1 MTYTEVEKIL
11 KRNGWK
17 CIRIKG
23 SHHQFQKDGSGPT
36 ITVPR
41 HPGKDLFIEVL
52 RNIEKGTGLSLK
64 R

>member
-1 MTYTEVEKIL
+1 MTYTKVEKIL

-17 CIRIKG
+17 CIRING

-41 HPGKDLFIEVL
+41 HPGKDLSIVVL